1 MSIFRLFVIQEKH
14 KKHYPHCII
23 ELLLLGAYFEKKC
36 DRLKLKITLTK
47 KRLKFKPK
55 NFYRVIWI

>member
-47 KRLKFKPK
+47 NDENLNQK
-55 NFYRVIWI
+55 ISIA